1 LLKLNFGRYMH
12 HTHCFDFSTLTNYE
26 TFEETAIIFEN
37 QLLAEYHIAKESWLD
52 WPNRMMQS

>member
-1 LLKLNFGRYMH
+1 MH